1 MFLFFAFPLTR
12 EVVTQNNGA
21 SHKQGVIHTAIKV
34 NLTTLKT
41 AHCFCVDDNVVT
53 CGCVC
58 VFVSSAGDGSAAP
71 SVRDRLRDRVSLFT
85 IIIDRVVNKSLS
97 QIFDLLL
104 QTIA

>member
-12 EVVTQNNGA
+12 EVVAQNNGA
-21 SHKQGVIHTAIKV
+21 SHNQGIIHTAIKV

-41 AHCFCVDDNVVT
+41 AHGFCVDDVVNVVT

-85 IIIDRVVNKSLS
+85 RL
-97 QIFDLLL
+97 
-104 QTIA
+104 